1 MTIGAVVLGAIDR
14 PADRSLQLVYEE
26 RYLNTNTIQR
36 VFGHVAWVAVVL
48 FAFTVCVRLALG
60 FKFGLLLLCCMG
72 LNHVRTRG
80 AKNQRRADDL
90 HQTQTKIKDTRDHR
104 RTGPTPTRAVI

>member
-1 MTIGAVVLGAIDR
+1 MGAKFSRCPLFREGAQMTIGAVVLGAIDR

-60 FKFGLLLLCCMG
+60 FKFGLLL
-72 LNHVRTRG
+72 
-80 AKNQRRADDL
+80 RA
-90 HQTQTKIKDTRDHR
+90 RS
-104 RTGPTPTRAVI
+104 TRAMSARHS